1 VEHSK
6 KATQEKEMNYDQTR
20 EAVESDNIALNLGIV
35 AGWASL
41 IKTCPNQVSQQDRD
55 MEQYIRRLYAVV
67 RDIVFGT
74 PNANTSIYTCDIPD
88 TQLADK
94 ITPYIVSTMRSQAA
108 MERAVPN
115 ALTKVVARL
124 KTELVV

>member
-1 VEHSK
+1 
-6 KATQEKEMNYDQTR
+6 MNFDQTR
-20 EAVESDNIALNLGIV
+20 ESAEPDNIALNLGII

-41 IKTCPNQVSQQDRD
+41 IKSCPDKVSEQDRE

-74 PNANTSIYTCDIPD
+74 PNANTSVYTCDIPD
-88 TQLADK
+88 NQLADK
-94 ITPYIVSTMRSQAA
+94 ITPYILFTMRSTAA